1 MSREKIQVSC
11 VIKEF
16 EVQEWEIWIRV
27 CVLCVVEDFL
37 CPRVRVLDERCKSE
51 I

>member
-1 MSREKIQVSC
+1 VSC

-27 CVLCVVEDFL
+27 CVMCGGRFFV
-37 CPRVRVLDERCKSE
+37 SE
-51 I
+51 SESSG